1 MAERLLSKAKDYV
14 GKERYK
20 EALDKLIKIE
30 PSGFSEFFNDMNLI
44 KHPFTKELGFHVYWA
59 NKEVQKIALAL
70 GKDTA
75 YYNRAEY
82 TMKSFDSA
90 MAKFEYVN
98 RIFRN
103 TYAYN
108 HLNILDEISVIQ
120 KPVLVL

>member
-1 MAERLLSKAKDYV
+1 MAERLLNKAKDYV

-82 TMKSFDSA
+82 TMKPFGSA